1 MEFEDCREGLYV
13 LDKTNA
19 LKGVITAVNPMG
31 MCVFIRED
39 GNGKGYVYHG
49 DTMLATYSICNLE
62 EIKGE
67 KQSMKITHKYLERM
81 RNSQHV
87 HEKIKELCELYGF
100 NIQQLHVFLLND
112 GTIRL
117 HPLWTYGKAQSK
129 CHPDDKFDINKGL
142 ELAFARLAEK
152 LGVSSKW
159 KPKEGEGYFYVFE
172 KNGLVTNRYNHSWN
186 LEGEVA
192 IALGNCFKTR
202 KEAKK
207 HSAEIIERYQKL
219 IAYAKELNK

>member
-1 MEFEDCREGLYV
+1 
-13 LDKTNA
+13 
-19 LKGVITAVNPMG
+19 
-31 MCVFIRED
+31 
-39 GNGKGYVYHG
+39 
-49 DTMLATYSICNLE
+49 
-62 EIKGE
+62 
-67 KQSMKITHKYLERM
+67 MKITNKYIERM

-117 HPLWTYGKAQSK
+117 HSLWTYAKAQAK

-152 LGVSSKW
+152 LWVSPKW
-159 KPKEGEGYFYVFE
+159 EPKCGETFFHVSFDDGCVTSILKITGYLDH
-172 KNGLVTNRYNHSWN
+172 KLQIS
-186 LEGEVA
+186 
-192 IALGNCFKTR
+192 LGNCFKTR
-202 KEAKK
+202 EEAEK
-207 HSAEIIERYQKL
+207 HRAEILERYQKL

>member
-1 MEFEDCREGLYV
+1 
-13 LDKTNA
+13 
-19 LKGVITAVNPMG
+19 
-31 MCVFIRED
+31 
-39 GNGKGYVYHG
+39 
-49 DTMLATYSICNLE
+49 
-62 EIKGE
+62 
-67 KQSMKITHKYLERM
+67 MKITQKYINRM

-87 HEKIKELCELYGF
+87 HEKIKGLCELYGF
-100 NIQQLHVFLLND
+100 DVQYILVLLLKD
-112 GTIRL
+112 GTIMLR
-117 HPLWTYGKAQSK
+117 PTWTCVEAQSK

-152 LGVSSKW
+152 LGVSPKW
-159 KPKEGEGYFYVFE
+159 EPKDGEGYFYVFE
-172 KNGLVTNRYNHSWN
+172 NNGLVTSRYNHSWN
-186 LEGEVA
+186 LEGVVA

>member
-1 MEFEDCREGLYV
+1 MEFEDCKEGLHV

-31 MCVFIRED
+31 RCIFIRED
-39 GNGKGYVYHG
+39 GNRKGYVYHG
-49 DTMLATYSICNLE
+49 DTMIAPYSICNLE
-62 EIKGE
+62 GIKGD
-67 KQSMKITHKYLERM
+67 KKTMKITNKYIERM

-87 HEKIKELCELYGF
+87 HEKIKGLCELYGF
-100 NIQQLHVFLLND
+100 DIRYPLVLLLND
-112 GTIRL
+112 GTIVLR
-117 HPLWTYGKAQSK
+117 PTWTCVEARAK

-152 LGVSSKW
+152 LGVSPKW
-159 KPKEGEGYFYVFE
+159 EPKEGEEYFYVFA
-172 KNGLVTNRYNHSWN
+172 KHGLITSQYHHSWD
-186 LEGEVA
+186 LDGDA
-192 IALGNCFKTR
+192 MIALGNCFKTR
-202 KEAKK
+202 EEAEK

>member
-1 MEFEDCREGLYV
+1 
-13 LDKTNA
+13 
-19 LKGVITAVNPMG
+19 
-31 MCVFIRED
+31 
-39 GNGKGYVYHG
+39 
-49 DTMLATYSICNLE
+49 
-62 EIKGE
+62 
-67 KQSMKITHKYLERM
+67 MKITHKYIERM

-117 HPLWTYGKAQSK
+117 HPLWTYVKAWAK

-152 LGVSSKW
+152 LGVFPKW
-159 KPKEGEGYFYVFE
+159 EPKEGETYFYVFTCD
-172 KNGLVTNRYNHSWN
+172 KNVSDRPFHKGWFSQELDVS
-186 LEGEVA
+186 
-192 IALGNCFKTR
+192 IGNCFKTR
-202 KEAKK
+202 KEANE
-207 HSAEIIERYQKL
+207 HAAEIIERYQNL